1 MKIDELSPT
10 FEGIGI
16 LSISMIVLWYT
27 LTSISASSNAF
38 MIALGMSVI
47 GILAAAGD
55 ILDYY
60 DMNDYVDF
68 SDLDSADKSSS
79 KPKKKQNK
87 KTPPAPA
94 ALKNKLYYERADGAC
109 EHCGERVDQPHVHH
123 IKPRA
128 DGGPNTVSNL
138 IVLCPNCHSKAD
150 SGLIARHRLR
160 YRARQQNRQMEEK
173 AK

>member
-1 MKIDELSPT
+1 MKLDELSPT
-10 FEGIGI
+10 FEGVGI
-16 LSISMIVLWYT
+16 LAISVLILWYT
-27 LTSISASSNAF
+27 LTSISPASDAF

-47 GILAAAGD
+47 GVLAAAGD

-60 DMNDYVDF
+60 DMNDYIDF
-68 SDLDSADKSSS
+68 SDFDLANEASS
-79 KPKKKQNK
+79 KRKKTQSK

-94 ALKNKLYYERADGAC
+94 ALKNKLYYERANGAC

-128 DGGPNTVSNL
+128 DGGPNTLSNL

-160 YRARQQNRQMEEK
+160 YRARQQNNQMEEK

>member
-1 MKIDELSPT
+1 MRLNELSPT

-16 LSISMIVLWYT
+16 LSISILVLWYT
-27 LTSISASSNAF
+27 LTSISPASDAF
-38 MIALGMSVI
+38 TIALGMSAI

-60 DMNDYVDF
+60 DMDDYIDF
-68 SDLDSADKSSS
+68 SNLDSANDSSR
-79 KPKKKQNK
+79 KKKENIKK
-87 KTPPAPA
+87 KTPPVPA
-94 ALKNKLYYERADGAC
+94 ALKNKLYYERANGAC

-128 DGGPNTVSNL
+128 DGGPNTMSNL

-160 YRARQQNRQMEEK
+160 YRARQQNNQMEEK